1 MSAIALKAY
10 RNTAIDARCETSNKR
25 DLVIMMYD
33 AAIDAIKLA
42 RQHALRQEKRSVSA
56 STSRAL
62 SILAALRET
71 LDRHQG
77 GSVAEH
83 LDDFYQFLMRRLVR
97 AGGLNSTDFPRTIVR
112 RGGEHVGQDPAGPG
126 GRGRPTRGA
135 GRGLRSDARVA
146 GTRPTGGRERQ
157 YGARPWRVG
166 DRQGTCRPIHPST
179 FRAGQARLRSGELRR
194 DSP

>member
-97 AGGLNSTDFPRTIVR
+97 AGGLNSTDDLAECEDLLDQVR
-112 RGGEHVGQDPAGPG
+112 EAWAAITPQTVGEVN
-126 GRGRPTRGA
+126 
-135 GRGLRSDARVA
+135 
-146 GTRPTGGRERQ
+146 
-157 YGARPWRVG
+157 
-166 DRQGTCRPIHPST
+166 
-179 FRAGQARLRSGELRR
+179 RR
-194 DSP
+194 MFVVYS

>member
-25 DLVIMMYD
+25 DLVIMMCD

-97 AGGLNSTDFPRTIVR
+97 AGSTSAT
-112 RGGEHVGQDPAGPG
+112 
-126 GRGRPTRGA
+126 
-135 GRGLRSDARVA
+135 
-146 GTRPTGGRERQ
+146 
-157 YGARPWRVG
+157 
-166 DRQGTCRPIHPST
+166 
-179 FRAGQARLRSGELRR
+179 GELADCEDLLGQVREAWAAITPQTVGEVNRR
-194 DSP
+194 MFVVYS

>member
-56 STSRAL
+56 STSRAV

-97 AGGLNSTDFPRTIVR
+97 AGGLNSTDDLAECEDLLGQVR
-112 RGGEHVGQDPAGPG
+112 EAWAAITPQTVGEVN
-126 GRGRPTRGA
+126 
-135 GRGLRSDARVA
+135 
-146 GTRPTGGRERQ
+146 
-157 YGARPWRVG
+157 
-166 DRQGTCRPIHPST
+166 
-179 FRAGQARLRSGELRR
+179 RR
-194 DSP
+194 MFVVYS